1 MSLTWNLGPAE
12 EIKHISVTVLFCML
26 LFFFEGCYTNIEFVL
41 WVYPPMV
48 STLVGKMFF
57 SPWNF
62 WVPYFQLHP
71 QGLRYRITYKM
82 SSFIN
87 VDYYIYMFY
96 IYICVIM
103 LLLLM
108 FDPNATLTEQKLW
121 DATIEAGGF
130 AVKKYWFQAHC
141 GAPQCLMSLLLGYDE
156 TKNIMVGGKYA
167 SQSGGV
173 PGWRL
178 TSMMVAY
185 VQWCHQCDPQYD
197 GVYFQFI
204 YLVAHPRILSGLYH
218 IYILSL
224 VLSGISTVNSLTT
237 GVITYLL
244 SGNHQVT
251 TVIIIPRPW
260 RSHDIPHESP
270 R

>member
-1 MSLTWNLGPAE
+1 
-12 EIKHISVTVLFCML
+12 
-26 LFFFEGCYTNIEFVL
+26 
-41 WVYPPMV
+41 
-48 STLVGKMFF
+48 
-57 SPWNF
+57 
-62 WVPYFQLHP
+62 
-71 QGLRYRITYKM
+71 
-82 SSFIN
+82 
-87 VDYYIYMFY
+87 
-96 IYICVIM
+96 M

-108 FDPNATLTEQKLW
+108 FDPNATLTAQRLW

-130 AVKKYWFQAHC
+130 AIKKCWFQAHC

-156 TKNIMVGGKYA
+156 TKKHHGWWQVRVSIRWGSRVKANVNDGCIRAVVPPIWPPIWAGLFSVYILGGSSTNPKWIISY
-167 SQSGGV
+167 
-173 PGWRL
+173 
-178 TSMMVAY
+178 
-185 VQWCHQCDPQYD
+185 
-197 GVYFQFI
+197 
-204 YLVAHPRILSGLYH
+204 

-251 TVIIIPRPW
+251 TVIIIPRLW

>member
-96 IYICVIM
+96 IYMCYHVIVADVWSQCYSYWTEVVRCHYRGWWFRSKKV
-103 LLLLM
+103 LVSS
-108 FDPNATLTEQKLW
+108 TLWSSPMPHVFAFGIWWNKKHHGWWQVRVSIRWGSRVKANVNDGCIRAVVPPMWPPIWRGLFSVY
-121 DATIEAGGF
+121 ILGGSSTNP
-130 AVKKYWFQAHC
+130 KWIISY
-141 GAPQCLMSLLLGYDE
+141 
-156 TKNIMVGGKYA
+156 
-167 SQSGGV
+167 
-173 PGWRL
+173 
-178 TSMMVAY
+178 
-185 VQWCHQCDPQYD
+185 
-197 GVYFQFI
+197 
-204 YLVAHPRILSGLYH
+204 
-218 IYILSL
+218 IYI
-224 VLSGISTVNSLTT
+224 
-237 GVITYLL
+237 
-244 SGNHQVT
+244 
-251 TVIIIPRPW
+251 IPGSKWDKYR
-260 RSHDIPHESP
+260 
-270 R
+270 

>member
-1 MSLTWNLGPAE
+1 
-12 EIKHISVTVLFCML
+12 
-26 LFFFEGCYTNIEFVL
+26 
-41 WVYPPMV
+41 
-48 STLVGKMFF
+48 
-57 SPWNF
+57 
-62 WVPYFQLHP
+62 
-71 QGLRYRITYKM
+71 
-82 SSFIN
+82 
-87 VDYYIYMFY
+87 
-96 IYICVIM
+96 M

-108 FDPNATLTEQKLW
+108 FDPNATLTAQRLW

-130 AVKKYWFQAHC
+130 AVKKCWFQAHC

-156 TKNIMVGGKYA
+156 TKNIMVGGKCA
-167 SQSGGV
+167 SQSGGSRVKANLNDGCIRAVV
-173 PGWRL
+173 PPIWPPIWAGL
-178 TSMMVAY
+178 FS
-185 VQWCHQCDPQYD
+185 
-197 GVYFQFI
+197 VY
-204 YLVAHPRILSGLYH
+204 ILGGSSTNPKWIISY

-251 TVIIIPRPW
+251 TVIIIPRLW